1 MREHSPIIAAA
12 RTAAT
17 SAVALY
23 VAALVL
29 SVPASAQQVAP
40 KSVEE
45 GKPATHEQAKADEHK
60 LPAERGDVID
70 RIVAIV
76 NGDLVLESD
85 VEEEER
91 FTRLYPYGTNENMP
105 LRDQAITRLIDR
117 TLINQQQAGF
127 PQTPIT
133 DEQVAKDEADLR
145 KDLPACAHADC
156 SSDAGWKNFLTK
168 EGFTEEELRGR
179 LRQRTQVL
187 HFIEQRFR
195 NGVRISD
202 QQIEDFYNSTML
214 PEYEKQ
220 KATAPPLDSVRDRI
234 NEVLLQ
240 QQVSSLLDQWLKTLR
255 DSGHVRM
262 MQNGVEAP

>member
-1 MREHSPIIAAA
+1 MHTRFLIAGAA
-12 RTAAT
+12 RTAT
-17 SAVALY
+17 TVVALSLCTL
-23 VAALVL
+23 AL
-29 SVPASAQQVAP
+29 AAQQPVAP
-40 KSVEE
+40 KSAQQ
-45 GKPATHEQAKADEHK
+45 GKPATPEQAKADANK

-91 FTRLYPYGTNENMP
+91 FTRLYPDATDSTKP
-105 LRDQAITRLIDR
+105 LREQAITRLIDR
-117 TLINQQQAGF
+117 DLIVQQQAGF
-127 PQTPIT
+127 PPVPVT
-133 DEQVAKDEADLR
+133 DDQVNKDEADLR

-156 SSDAGWKNFLTK
+156 TSDAGWKDFLTK
-168 EGFTEEELRGR
+168 SGFTEDELRDR
-179 LRQRTQVL
+179 IRQRESIL

-202 QQIEDFYNSTML
+202 KQIEDFYNNTML
-214 PEYEKQ
+214 PEYAKQ
-220 KATAPPLDSVRDRI
+220 KATAPPLDAVRDRI
-234 NEVLLQ
+234 EEVLLE
-240 QQVSSLLDQWLKTLR
+240 QQVSTLLDQWLKTLR